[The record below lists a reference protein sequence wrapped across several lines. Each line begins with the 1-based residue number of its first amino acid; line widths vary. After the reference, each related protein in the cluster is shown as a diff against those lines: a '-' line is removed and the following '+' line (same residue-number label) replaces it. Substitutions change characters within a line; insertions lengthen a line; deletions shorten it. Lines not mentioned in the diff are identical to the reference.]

1 MRIISGSRKGKRLY
15 STRDENTRPTED
27 RIKESI
33 FNILND
39 IEENSYVLDLFAG
52 TGNIG
57 LEFLSRGA
65 KCAVFSDISR
75 SNINCIND
83 NIKTTNFVDSSKVYF
98 GDYNRNL
105 NKIKMDIENKFDY
118 IYLDP
123 PYDNMEI
130 YHNSLNL
137 IKELNLLNE
146 DGIIIVE
153 SNDKLDIKDYNII
166 KEKKYGK
173 KHIYFLNLGE

>member
-33 FNILND
+33 FNILDD
-39 IEENSYVLDLFAG
+39 IDENSYVLDLFAG

-65 KCAVFSDISR
+65 KYAVFSDISR
-75 SNINCIND
+75 SNINCIKD
-83 NIKTTNFVDSSKVYF
+83 NIKSAKFTDNSKVYL
-98 GDYNRNL
+98 GDYIRNL
-105 NKIKMDIENKFDY
+105 SKIKIEIGKKFDY

-123 PYDNMEI
+123 PYENMNI
-130 YHNSLNL
+130 YYNSLNL
-137 IKELNLLNE
+137 IEELQLLE
-146 DGIIIVE
+146 DDGIIIVE
-153 SNDKLDIKDYNII
+153 SNEKLSLEGYNII
-166 KEKKYGK
+166 KEKKYGR

>member
-39 IEENSYVLDLFAG
+39 IEGNSYVLDLFSG

-65 KCAVFSDISR
+65 KYAVFSDFSR
-75 SNINCIND
+75 SNINCIKD
-83 NIKTTNFVDSSKVYF
+83 NIKATDFMDSSKIYF
-98 GDYNRNL
+98 GDYRRNL
-105 NKIKMDIENKFDY
+105 NKIKNEIDSKFDY

-123 PYDNMEI
+123 PYENMEI
-130 YHNSLNL
+130 YYNSLNL
-137 IKELNLLNE
+137 IKELELLNDE
-146 DGIIIVE
+146 GIIIVE
-153 SNDKLDIKDYNII
+153 SNDKLKLDDYNII

-173 KHIYFLNLGE
+173 KHIYFLDLGE